1 MDKNPWIRQK
11 VQKTKQ
17 HLNIIMKEYF
27 IEGAVYGL
35 FSAATMYAV
44 VQYAGYNP
52 QTLALLIYIQI
63 ISGILINM
71 KSEIEA
77 LSLPYLKKLVLV
89 HEGENIEM
97 RKLSTGEK
105 YRIRGD
111 VEKL

>member
-1 MDKNPWIRQK
+1 
-11 VQKTKQ
+11 
-17 HLNIIMKEYF
+17 MKEYF

-105 YRIRGD
+105 YRVKGD